1 MYRSAGST
9 AMSKTMERRL
19 LKRLSASS
27 VATRVRRRASRVLRE
42 HPVRLSF
49 RIASRRSRRKSQDRF
64 RVVSIDHRPC
74 WYGNAEPKQVEKEVR
89 LVRFGVIPCHRRFQR
104 DALGL
109 CNSVHDGG
117 SRRPELLRV
126 RLGRRVDP
134 ATFGKA
140 SRSVFRQFPARVAWD
155 RRRRIRQARHSMHKR
170 WRHNL
175 AGALKRR
182 RLRHLVWTAAAAVP
196 PHTGKL

>member
-1 MYRSAGST
+1 
-9 AMSKTMERRL
+9 MSKSMERRL
-19 LKRLSASS
+19 SKRVSASS

-49 RIASRRSRRKSQDRF
+49 RIASRRFRRKSQDRF
-64 RVVSIDHRPC
+64 RVVFIDHRHC
-74 WYGNAEPKQVEKEVR
+74 WYGDAAPKQVEKEVS
-89 LVRFGVIPCHRRFQR
+89 LACFGVVPCHRRFQR

-134 ATFGKA
+134 ATFGNA
-140 SRSVFRQFPARVAWD
+140 GL
-155 RRRRIRQARHSMHKR
+155 RR
-170 WRHNL
+170 
-175 AGALKRR
+175 
-182 RLRHLVWTAAAAVP
+182 
-196 PHTGKL
+196 

>member
-1 MYRSAGST
+1 MHRGAGST
-9 AMSKTMERRL
+9 AMPKRMERQL
-19 LKRLSASS
+19 SKRLSASL

-42 HPVRLSF
+42 RPVQLSF
-49 RIASRRSRRKSQDRF
+49 RIASRRSRRKSQDRS
-64 RVVSIDHRPC
+64 RVVFIDQRPC
-74 WYGNAEPKQVEKEVR
+74 WYRDAAPKQVEQEVN
-89 LVRFGVIPCHRRFQR
+89 LAFFGVVPCQRRVQR
-104 DALGL
+104 DALGS

-117 SRRPELLRV
+117 SHRPELLRL

-140 SRSVFRQFPARVAWD
+140 SRSVFRQFAARVAGD
-155 RRRRIRQARHSMHKR
+155 KRRRIRQARHSMHGR

-182 RLRHLVWTAAAAVP
+182 RPRNLVWTAGAAVP
-196 PHTGKL
+196 PHTGHL

>member
-1 MYRSAGST
+1 MHRGAGST
-9 AMSKTMERRL
+9 PISKNMERRFSE
-19 LKRLSASS
+19 RLWASS
-27 VATRVRRRASRVLRE
+27 VATRITRRASRVLRE
-42 HPVRLSF
+42 NQGRLSF
-49 RIASRRSRRKSQDRF
+49 RTASRRSRRKSQDRL
-64 RVVSIDHRPC
+64 RVVSIDNRHC
-74 WYGNAEPKQVEKEVR
+74 WYGDAAPKQVEKEVN
-89 LVRFGVIPCHRRFQR
+89 LACFGVVPCHRRFQR

-140 SRSVFRQFPARVAWD
+140 SRSVFRQFPARVAWG

-182 RLRHLVWTAAAAVP
+182 RLRHLVWTAGAAVP
-196 PHTGKL
+196 SHTCKF